1 MLLGPDRTPHVS
13 GGRLCLGIV
22 NSVRWR
28 RSHDPIE
35 ELQSYADVVRN
46 VSRAG
51 WLESTDDLLRE
62 SEDHPR
68 KARSTLSRV
77 ADLREALFR
86 LFSDVAAGDPPRST
100 DLECLNVHLVESLA
114 QLEIQ
119 PGAHGEFHAQW
130 SNDTDLDV
138 LVWQIAASA
147 GALLTSDDV
156 RKLKQC
162 PGEQCGW
169 VFIDESSNQTRRWC
183 DSRIC
188 GNRARVRAH
197 YQRSHA
203 R

>member
-51 WLESTDDLLRE
+51 WLASTDDLLRE

-68 KARSTLSRV
+68 KA
-77 ADLREALFR
+77 
-86 LFSDVAAGDPPRST
+86 RST